1 MNTRQPAFGFS
12 NPFAGQN
19 RNTNFRRQGQPQP
32 QQGFGYE
39 DEVQEDDPRY
49 ATQAYMKIGFQTSVG
64 TKFLNFGKTD
74 KQLREASPLEA
85 MILAH
90 WRAGRDVNE
99 LLESMV
105 IEIHDANPDLSEMA
119 FVTRSGEYLTQ
130 YEEEEAPA
138 PKPRKARTST
148 KQQEAAE

>member
-1 MNTRQPAFGFS
+1 MQQRNPAFGFA

-19 RNTNFRRQGQPQP
+19 RGTQQRRQPV
-32 QQGFGYE
+32 QQAMPYNE
-39 DEVQEDDPRY
+39 DMLEDDPRFEV
-49 ATQAYMKIGFQTSVG
+49 QAYMKIGFKTSVG

-99 LLESMV
+99 LLRSMV

-119 FVTRSGEYLTQ
+119 FVTHDGEYLDAV
-130 YEEEEAPA
+130 EETFEEVQ
-138 PKPRKARTST
+138 PKPRARRQSVKADTT
-148 KQQEAAE
+148 EE